1 MELKFLI
8 SFFTSM
14 IGGLFGQM
22 VHGSEQPPT
31 IRQPKA
37 QVVVEQ
43 TLSVPSFVTSIPAG
57 HYAGVSAPCKNLS
70 EARNSAID
78 DAVRQILSAVNAT
91 YAHQYLDRVSGSVR
105 NPNRNVDDSLTK
117 VAKGIVLG
125 VERGIAKS
133 SWSQDSAGRYV
144 YFILVRYPDKLVS
157 EMRRLSK
164 GAMVVCQLVRSS
176 DGEVELSLSE
186 VNGVAVTLSSV
197 DITVRKVNRHAGFIS
212 YYIMKVPKGSQAI
225 YSKAIQPVRICGES
239 RSVRLKLQRSE
250 KQMADYLL
258 GSESSAEAVLRGH
271 DEIGRVVTAKI
282 DF

>member
-1 MELKFLI
+1 MELKLLI

-22 VHGSEQPPT
+22 VHGSEQAPT
-31 IRQPKA
+31 IQKA
-37 QVVVEQ
+37 NPQAAIVHE
-43 TLSVPSFVTSIPAG
+43 LKVPTFVTSIPSG
-57 HYAGVSAPCKNLS
+57 HYAGVSSPCKTLS

-78 DAVRQILSAVNAT
+78 NAARQILSAVNAQ

-105 NPNRNVDDSLTK
+105 NPRRNVDDQLSK

-125 VERGIAKS
+125 VERGIVKS
-133 SWSQDSAGRYV
+133 SWSRDAARRYV

-164 GAMVVCQLVRSS
+164 GAKVVCQLVRSS
-176 DGEVELSLSE
+176 DGEIELRLSE
-186 VNGVAVTLSSV
+186 VNGVSVTLSSV
-197 DITVRKVNRHAGFIS
+197 DISVRKVNRHAGFIS
-212 YYIMKVPKGSQAI
+212 YYIMKVPNGFKAS

-239 RSVRLKLQRSE
+239 RIIRLELKRSE
-250 KQMADYLL
+250 KQVADYLL
-258 GSESSAEAVLRGH
+258 GSESSAEVIFRGH
-271 DEIGRVVTAKI
+271 DEIGRIVTAKV